1 MAVNNAP
8 HPVVCARLE
17 GVLFGY
23 RRGVRVFD
31 GLDLEI
37 PDGRTV
43 LLGPNGAGKTTLLGL
58 LTGLLVPR
66 RGRVCLTGGQSARG
80 RWARRH
86 VGHLPQSVTP
96 VRGLTVVEQIAFAG
110 WLKGMRRAQAAAA
123 ASEWVMRLD
132 LDDVA
137 RRPASALSGGQRRR
151 MGLASALVHAPDIA
165 ILDEPTA
172 GLDPA
177 QRWKFRELL
186 SELASSIPSWIVS
199 THDVEDLSENYDHC
213 VVLGRDPW
221 SGTPAE
227 LAGLVAAG
235 PRRYE
240 RACAE
245 LM

>member
-1 MAVNNAP
+1 MADRHAP
-8 HPVVCARLE
+8 RSGSGSGVGVGDAAGPRRRRSTARVCAFWR
-17 GVLFGY
+17 
-23 RRGVRVFD
+23 
-31 GLDLEI
+31 
-37 PDGRTV
+37 
-43 LLGPNGAGKTTLLGL
+43 A
-58 LTGLLVPR
+58 
-66 RGRVCLTGGQSARG
+66 
-80 RWARRH
+80 
-86 VGHLPQSVTP
+86 TP
-96 VRGLTVVEQIAFAG
+96 
-110 WLKGMRRAQAAAA
+110 
-123 ASEWVMRLD
+123 
-132 LDDVA
+132 
-137 RRPASALSGGQRRR
+137 PY
-151 MGLASALVHAPDIA
+151 GLASALVHAPDIA

-186 SELASSIPSWIVS
+186 RELASSIPSWIVS